1 MYKVPSPEEFR
12 EFLSRKGL
20 TGSQA
25 ARLVGKESRAI
36 RRYAAPE
43 TQPGARSIQWDTWAL
58 LRILTGDA
66 SREDILNEAFA
77 ADDTTSVST

>member
-36 RRYAAPE
+36 RRYAQE
-43 TQPGARSIQWDTWAL
+43 KTQPGARVIQWDTWAL
-58 LRILTGDA
+58 LRILTGDV

-77 ADDTTSVST
+77 ADDTTSPST